1 MKPVPTL
8 RRFDQL
14 LASRGLR
21 LDAVVVGGSALAL
34 LGITSRQ
41 TRDCDIL
48 FPQLPDE
55 IQEAARAFAAQ
66 ERDRED
72 FLADDW
78 LNNGPESLARDL
90 PEGWLERTHVVFRG
104 DALTLSSL
112 HRMDLLRSKLF
123 ALCDRGIDRQDCVA
137 LAPTAEELAEIRPWL
152 EERDA
157 NPDWPTHVRATLD
170 DLRGTLRHG
179 V

>member
-8 RRFDQL
+8 RRFDQF
-14 LASRGLR
+14 LATRGLR

-34 LGITSRQ
+34 LGITARQ

-48 FPQLPDE
+48 FPEP
-55 IQEAARAFAAQ
+55 
-66 ERDRED
+66 
-72 FLADDW
+72 
-78 LNNGPESLARDL
+78 
-90 PEGWLERTHVVFRG
+90 HVVFRG

-112 HRMDLLRSKLF
+112 HRMDLRRSKLF
-123 ALCDRGIDRQDCVA
+123 ALCDRGIDWQDCVA
-137 LAPTAEELAEIRPWL
+137 LAPTAEELEQIRPWL